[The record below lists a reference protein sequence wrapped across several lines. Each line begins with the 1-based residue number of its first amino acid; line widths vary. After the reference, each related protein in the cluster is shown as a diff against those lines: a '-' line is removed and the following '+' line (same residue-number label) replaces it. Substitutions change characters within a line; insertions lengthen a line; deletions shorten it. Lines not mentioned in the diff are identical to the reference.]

1 MELLLVR
8 HLWGVDLS
16 NGFSSHVG
24 HWHDMGYGALEGSVR
39 TIPDASL
46 LRQTLKEERF
56 AWIAQVFSNMF
67 VRGGTV
73 REHLLS
79 LRSQIE
85 ECLDGE
91 PLFFNCH
98 SGSDAWSMAEAE
110 DFYGACQQMEK
121 EIGVVLS
128 HETHRSRY
136 FSNPWNTERILH
148 QFPELKLTCDLS
160 HWVCVAERLL
170 QDCAGIIDLCAAH
183 CWHCTPESVMRKDR
197 RCPIHGL
204 LNGVLICRPMK
215 NGGKKYGGRS
225 S

>member
-1 MELLLVR
+1 MLAIGTIWGMER
-8 HLWGVDLS
+8 WRAP
-16 NGFSSHVG
+16 FAEFP
-24 HWHDMGYGALEGSVR
+24 M
-39 TIPDASL
+39 PSL

-73 REHLLS
+73 QQHLLS
-79 LRSQIE
+79 LRSQID

-136 FSNPWNTERILH
+136 FANPWNTATDSPPVSRH
-148 QFPELKLTCDLS
+148 
-160 HWVCVAERLL
+160 
-170 QDCAGIIDLCAAH
+170 
-183 CWHCTPESVMRKDR
+183 
-197 RCPIHGL
+197 
-204 LNGVLICRPMK
+204 
-215 NGGKKYGGRS
+215 
-225 S
+225 